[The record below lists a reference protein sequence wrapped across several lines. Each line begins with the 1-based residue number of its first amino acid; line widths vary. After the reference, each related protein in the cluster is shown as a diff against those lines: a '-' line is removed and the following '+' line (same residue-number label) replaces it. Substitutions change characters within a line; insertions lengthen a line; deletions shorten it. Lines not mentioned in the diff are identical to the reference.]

1 MQQWSYQLTCRSLWE
16 ISMLQNKTK
25 HSARPVTGRC
35 TVSPLIS
42 TGDLNA
48 KEQDRVWRAETD
60 KMAVSL
66 RASLPLFTGDLNAV
80 EQNSVQRDSC
90 NWDR

>member
-1 MQQWSYQLTCRSLWE
+1 
-16 ISMLQNKTK
+16 MLQNKTK
-25 HSARPVTGRC
+25 HRARPGTGMC
-35 TVSPLIS
+35 TVSQLIS

-48 KEQDRVWRAETD
+48 IEQERAETD

-66 RASLPLFTGDLNAV
+66 RTSLPLFTGDLNAV